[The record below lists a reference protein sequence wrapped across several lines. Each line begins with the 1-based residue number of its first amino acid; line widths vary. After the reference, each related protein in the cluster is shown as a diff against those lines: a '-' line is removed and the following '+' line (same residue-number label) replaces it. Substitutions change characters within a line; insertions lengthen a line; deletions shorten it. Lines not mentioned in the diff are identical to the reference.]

1 MGRSESPVD
10 APADGSRQGR
20 AAGSRESPARDRGHG
35 VKRRHST
42 SAEDGC
48 RHKKRSRSSKRKK
61 EKEKERRRKK
71 KSKKEK
77 KRRKVE
83 SEGGSEAATETPLS
97 EVVAGPPEELRE
109 RPEESG
115 TDEQRARIQAMRPM
129 TKEEWDA
136 RQSIIRRVVDPET
149 GRERL
154 IKGDGEILEE
164 IVTKDRNKEINKHK
178 TMGDGFTFQVRMG
191 LHKGDRR

>member
-10 APADGSRQGR
+10 ATAGR

-35 VKRRHST
+35 VKRRHGT

-48 RHKKRSRSSKRKK
+48 RHKKRSRSSKRK
-61 EKEKERRRKK
+61 KEKERRRKK

-83 SEGGSEAATETPLS
+83 SEGGSAAATETPLS

-178 TMGDGFTFQVRMG
+178 TMGDGFTFQG
-191 LHKGDRR
+191 Q

>member
-1 MGRSESPVD
+1 MGRSRSPID
-10 APADGSRQGR
+10 GTGEGSRQGR
-20 AAGSRESPARDRGHG
+20 AAGSREPAAPDRGHG
-35 VKRRHST
+35 VRRRHSQ

-48 RHKKRSRSSKRKK
+48 RHKKRSRSTKRR
-61 EKEKERRRKK
+61 KEKERRRKK

-77 KRRKVE
+77 KRRKVKVE
-83 SEGGSEAATETPLS
+83 SEGGSEPVTLS
-97 EVVAGPPEELRE
+97 GGVAGPPEQLRE
-109 RPEESG
+109 QPEQSG
-115 TDEQRARIQAMRPM
+115 TDEQTARIQAMRPM

-136 RQSIIRRVVDPET
+136 RQSIIRRVVDPES

-164 IVTKDRNKEINKHK
+164 IVTKDRHKEINKHVSR
-178 TMGDGFTFQVRMG
+178 GDGFTFQVRMG